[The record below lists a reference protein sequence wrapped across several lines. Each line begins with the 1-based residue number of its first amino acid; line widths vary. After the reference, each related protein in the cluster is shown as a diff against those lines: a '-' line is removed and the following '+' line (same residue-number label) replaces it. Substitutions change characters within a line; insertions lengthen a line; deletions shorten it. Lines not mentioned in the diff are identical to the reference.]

1 MSTGGFRRKLTAI
14 LSADVKGYSR
24 LMGQDEA
31 ATVRTLTAYREVMST
46 LIQHHRGRVVD
57 SPGDNLLAEFPSV
70 VDAVQCAVEIQQ
82 VLRVRN
88 AQLPEDRRMRFRI
101 GINLGDVIEEEDRLY
116 GDGVNIAARLEA
128 LAEPGGICISG
139 TVYEHIRS
147 KLTLWN
153 EYLGEHSVK
162 NIVEPV
168 RVYRVLTEPEAAAR
182 AGRGKWGGLGRWRW
196 AVVAI
201 VAVLVVGA
209 GAFMAWDFAL
219 RPSPPAEAIPEQ
231 IPTLELP
238 DEPSVAVLPFANMSG
253 DPEQEYFSDGIT
265 EDLITDLS
273 KISGLFVIARNSAFV
288 YKGEAVNIQE
298 VGHALGVRYVVEGS
312 VRKANGRV
320 RITAQLLDATTGG
333 HLWADRYDRDLE
345 DVFAVQD
352 EVVEKIVTALA
363 VTMTEDEQERLL
375 QDETGNLEAYD
386 YTKRGW
392 WHKHQ
397 FTQQDLQQARL
408 MFERAI
414 ELDPQSAEA
423 YTVLG
428 FTYYEEWALLWTQDP
443 QSLDRAYELGE
454 KAISLDESESAAHSL
469 LGHVYLW
476 RGQHEQAITHLERAI
491 ALDPNNADHIRDLG
505 EVLMFAGRPEEAIT
519 LVERAMRLNPH
530 YPVTYPFALGTAYS
544 SLERYEEAI
553 AAHKEALTLNPFF
566 FYSHVSLAAVYIGTG
581 QEEVARHH
589 LEEALKINPQLSL
602 EVMGER
608 LPFKDQ
614 EIPLMF
620 LEGLREAGL
629 D

>member
-1 MSTGGFRRKLTAI
+1 MTTEGFRRKLTAI

-24 LMGQDEA
+24 LMGEDEA
-31 ATVRTLTAYREVMST
+31 ATVRTLTAYQEVMST
-46 LIQHHRGRVVD
+46 LIQHHHGRVVD

-70 VDAVQCAVEIQQ
+70 VDGVQCAVEIQQ
-82 VLRVRN
+82 VLRARN
-88 AQLPEDRRMRFRI
+88 AQLPEDRRMEFRV
-101 GINLGDVIEEEDRLY
+101 GINLGDVIDEEGRLY

-139 TVYEHIRS
+139 TVYEHIRN

-168 RVYRVLTEPEAAAR
+168 QVYRVLMEPGVAAEVGR
-182 AGRGKWGGLGRWRW
+182 AKRDSLGRWQW
-196 AVVAI
+196 ALLVA

-209 GAFMAWDFAL
+209 GAFVAWDFAL
-219 RPSPPAEAIPEQ
+219 RPSPPAEAVPEQ

-238 DEPSVAVLPFANMSG
+238 DEPSVAVLPFTNMSV

-273 KISGLFVIARNSAFV
+273 KISGLFVIARNSVFV
-288 YKGEAVNIQE
+288 YKGEPVNIKE
-298 VGHALGVRYVVEGS
+298 VGQALGVRYVVEGS

-345 DVFAVQD
+345 DIFAVQD

-363 VTMTEDEQERLL
+363 VTLTEDEQERLVRD
-375 QDETGNLEAYD
+375 QTGNLEAYD

-397 FTQQDLQQARL
+397 FTQQDLQQARR

-414 ELDPQSAEA
+414 ELDPQLAEA
-423 YTVLG
+423 YAGLG
-428 FTYYEEWALLWTQDP
+428 FTYYEEWALLWTRDP
-443 QSLDRAYELGE
+443 RSLERAFELAQ
-454 KAISLDESESAAHSL
+454 KAIALDDSVSGAHSL
-469 LGHVYLW
+469 LSHVYLW
-476 RGQHEQAITHLERAI
+476 RMQHEQAIAELERAI
-491 ALDPNNADHIRDLG
+491 ALDPNNADHYRDLG
-505 EVLMFAGRPEEAIT
+505 EVLMFAGRPEEAIG
-519 LVERAMRLNPH
+519 LVEKGMRLNPH
-530 YPVTYPFALGTAYS
+530 YPVTYPFAMGTAYS

-566 FYSHVSLAAVYIGTG
+566 FYSHVSLAAIYIGTG
-581 QEEVARHH
+581 QEDEARYH

-602 EVMGER
+602 EVMSER

-614 EIPLMF
+614 AILEMF
-620 LEGLREAGL
+620 LAGLREAGL
-629 D
+629 E